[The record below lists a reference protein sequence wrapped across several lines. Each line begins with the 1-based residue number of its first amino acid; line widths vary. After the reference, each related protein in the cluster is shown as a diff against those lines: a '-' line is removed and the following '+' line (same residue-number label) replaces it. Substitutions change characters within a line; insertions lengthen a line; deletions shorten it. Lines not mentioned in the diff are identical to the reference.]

1 MITTSERSDN
11 MNYDRPIPLIITRG
25 LVIFPHMI
33 VNFDVGREKSIKALE
48 NAMANDQYICLA
60 AQKDVSQDDPSEA
73 DIYMTGTVA
82 SIKQIMKMPGK
93 TARVLVEGYDRAVI
107 KNVILENGFYNADI
121 APFETDEMTP
131 AEEKAYLRE
140 LRSAFEEY
148 FANNPKLNAESFMS
162 MMEIDDPL
170 TLADIICSNLPLDL
184 DKKQQILESTSS
196 CGRIQTLIAGIRSE
210 IEIMTVEKK
219 LSAKVKENIDRHQK
233 EYYLREQAR
242 VIREE
247 LGEDDSAASEA
258 DEYKA
263 KLAEL
268 KIPKQAKEKIAKE
281 IGRMSKMPPMSSE
294 AVVIRTY
301 LDYVTELPWN
311 KKTRERFNIKKAEEI
326 LDNDHY
332 GLEKVKERVLEYLAV
347 RKLSKGSTCP
357 ILCFVG
363 PPGVGKTSVAK
374 SIASALGRRYVR
386 ISLGGIHD
394 EADIRGHRK
403 TYIGSMPGR
412 IIAALKQAESKNPL
426 ILLDEIDK
434 VGHDMRGD
442 PQAALLEVLD
452 SEQNHAFRDHYLEVD
467 FDLSDIMFI
476 TTANSLETVSRPLL
490 DRMEIIE
497 IGGYTEDE
505 KVHIAE
511 KYLIPREIEKN
522 GLADRKV
529 EIKTDAVHDI
539 INYYTREAGVRNL
552 EKQIGA
558 VCRKA
563 AKSILYEKRRSITV
577 TSKNLNKYLGIKRYS
592 FDMMNEH
599 DEVGVARGLA
609 WTSVGGD
616 TLSIE
621 VNVMPGTGKIE
632 LTGMLGDVMKESAM
646 AAISYIRSRSEEF
659 KLPEDFHKS
668 NDIHIH
674 VPEGATPKD
683 GPSAGITMACALISA
698 LTGRA
703 VRKDVAMTGEITTR
717 GRVLPI
723 GGLKEK
729 SLAAYRAG
737 IRTVIIPEKN
747 KKDLEDIPENVRGEI
762 KFVPAAY
769 MDAVIKTAL
778 SKDISHKKGAK
789 K

>member
-1 MITTSERSDN
+1 
-11 MNYDRPIPLIITRG
+11 MNYDKPIPLIITRG
-25 LVIFPHMI
+25 LIIFPYMI

-48 NAMANDQYICLA
+48 TAMADDQYICLC
-60 AQKDVSQDDPSEA
+60 AQKDISADDPSEN
-73 DIYMTGTVA
+73 DIYMTGTTA
-82 SIKQIMKMPGK
+82 RIKQIMKMPGK
-93 TARVLVEGYDRAVI
+93 TARVLVEGIDRVNI
-107 KNVILENGFYNADI
+107 DEILFKNGFYNAAVSPFKTENMTDI
-121 APFETDEMTP
+121 EET
-131 AEEKAYLRE
+131 AYLRE
-140 LRSAFEEY
+140 LKAAFEDY
-148 FANNPKLNAESFMS
+148 FSNNPKINAESFMS
-162 MMEIDDPL
+162 MMEINDPI
-170 TLADIICSNLPLDL
+170 TLADIICANITLDI
-184 DKKQQILESTSS
+184 DKKQQILEIHSAKK
-196 CGRIQTLIAGIRSE
+196 RIQHLISIIRSE
-210 IEIMTVEKK
+210 IEIMTVEKN
-219 LSAKVKENIDRHQK
+219 LSMKVKENIDRHQK
-233 EYYLREQAR
+233 EYYLREQAK
-242 VIREE
+242 VISEE
-247 LGEDDSAASEA
+247 LGEDESAASEA
-258 DEYKA
+258 NEYRK
-263 KLAEL
+263 KLETF
-268 KIPKQAKEKIAKE
+268 KMPKQSKEKILKE
-281 IGRMSKMPPMSSE
+281 INRMSKMPPMSSE

-311 KKTRERFNIKKAEEI
+311 KKTRERFDIKKAEEI
-326 LDNDHY
+326 LNNDHY

-347 RKLSKGSTCP
+347 RKLTKGSSCP

-374 SIASALGRRYVR
+374 SIASALGRKYVR

-412 IIAALKQAESKNPL
+412 IITALKQAESKNPL

-490 DRMEIIE
+490 DRMEIIS

-505 KVHIAE
+505 KMHIAE

-522 GLADRKV
+522 GLADKKADIRP
-529 EIKTDAVHDI
+529 EAVRDI

-563 AKSILYEKRRSITV
+563 AKSILYDKRRSITV
-577 TSKNLNKYLGIKRYS
+577 TEKNLSKYLGVKKYS

-599 DEVGVARGLA
+599 DEIGVARGLA

-621 VNVMPGTGKIE
+621 VNVMSGSGKIE

-646 AAISYIRSRSEEF
+646 AAISYIRSRADEF
-659 KLPEDFHKS
+659 ELPDDFHKTS
-668 NDIHIH
+668 DIHIH

-683 GPSAGITMACALISA
+683 GPSAGITMATALISA

-703 VRKDVAMTGEITTR
+703 VRKDIAMTGEITTR

-737 IRTVIIPEKN
+737 IRTIIIPEKN
-747 KKDLEDIPENVRGEI
+747 KKDLEDIPENIRSEI
-762 KFVPAAY
+762 KFVPASY
-769 MDAVIKTAL
+769 MDTVLKNAL
-778 SKDISHKKGAK
+778 TAK
-789 K
+789 KKKEI